1 MIKRITVLLALLLSM
16 TTVTSCASQGVT
28 SVDEEKETAT
38 ESVADIPEDGTFEV
52 DITMEGG
59 SGKAH
64 IESPVTVSVHDGKM
78 SAVLIWN
85 SKNYDYMI
93 VDGIRYDNEDPEGY
107 STFTIPVETL
117 DAPLKVIGDTVAM
130 SKPHEIEYTIYWN
143 SSTKEDEEPGTAQI
157 SDDVGTGAVDMGS
170 LTQTGSLTLK
180 YATQFGVK
188 EYGEYKLISIR
199 GSGDYLLVPEGLEVP
214 EGISPDIVILKQPLD
229 KTYIA
234 STSVMDHIV
243 RCGGL
248 DHVRL
253 AGLKEED
260 WCIEEA
266 SKAMHEG
273 KILYAGKYRAPDYE
287 LLIKE
292 GCDLVIENTMIYHEP
307 STLEKLKELGMPV
320 IVEMSSYER
329 HPLGRLEWIRLYG
342 ILFDAED
349 EAQKFSDEQ
358 FALASSVMGQADKGV
373 TVAFFHMTSSGLINV
388 RKPGD
393 YISEMIE
400 LAGGE
405 YIIEDESV
413 KEDNSLS
420 TMNMQM
426 EDFYVSAKDADII
439 IYNSTIAGEIGSVDE
454 LISMNGLFADFK
466 AVRNGQVYCTEKD
479 LFQKTTDTVE
489 FMRELGEIFAG
500 DQGDHTYIKK
510 LK

>member
-16 TTVTSCASQGVT
+16 TTVTSCSSQGVT
-28 SVDEEKETAT
+28 SVDEGKENAT
-38 ESVADIPEDGTFEV
+38 ESVAESVEDSTFEV

-64 IESPVTVSVHDGKM
+64 IESPVTVSMHDGKM
-78 SAVLIWN
+78 SAVLVWN
-85 SKNYDYMI
+85 SKNYDYMV
-93 VDGIRYDNEDPEGY
+93 VDGVKYDNENPEGN

-117 DAPLKVIGDTVAM
+117 DEPLKVIGDTVAM
-130 SKPHEIEYTIYWN
+130 SKPHEIEYTIYWD
-143 SSTKEDEEPGTAQI
+143 SETAEEDQAGTYAI
-157 SDDVGTGAVDMGS
+157 SDDVGTGSVDMGA
-170 LTQTGSLTLK
+170 LTQTGSLELK
-180 YATQFGVK
+180 YATQFSVK

-199 GSGDYLLVPEGLEVP
+199 GSGDYLLVPEGKEVP
-214 EGISPDIVILKQPLD
+214 EGISSDITVLKQPLD

-234 STSVMDHIV
+234 STSVMDHIA
-243 RCGGL
+243 RCKRL
-248 DHVRL
+248 NHVRL
-253 AGLKEED
+253 AGLQADD
-260 WCIEEA
+260 WCVEEA
-266 SKAMHEG
+266 STAMRDG

-287 LLIKE
+287 LLLKE
-292 GCDLVIENTMIYHEP
+292 GCNLVIENTMIYHEP
-307 STLEKLKELGMPV
+307 SVLEKLKELGMPV
-320 IVEMSSYER
+320 IVEMSSYEK

-342 ILFDAED
+342 ILYGAED
-349 EAQKFSDEQ
+349 EANAFCDEQ
-358 FALASSVMGQADKGV
+358 FALASTVMGQADKGV
-373 TVAFFHMTSSGLINV
+373 RVAFFHMTSTGLINV

-405 YIIEDESV
+405 YIIKDESIE
-413 KEDNSLS
+413 EDNSLS

-426 EDFYVSAKDADII
+426 EDFYVSAMDADII

-454 LISMNGLFADFK
+454 LISMNGLFEDFK
-466 AVRNGQVYCTEKD
+466 AVKNGQVYCTEKD

>member
-1 MIKRITVLLALLLSM
+1 M

-28 SVDEEKETAT
+28 SVDEGKETAT
-38 ESVADIPEDGTFEV
+38 ESVEEPLEDCVFEV
-52 DITMEGG
+52 DIIMEGG

-64 IESPVTVSVHDGKM
+64 IESPVTVSVHEGKM
-78 SAVLIWN
+78 SAVLVWN

-93 VDGIRYDNEDPEGY
+93 VDGIRYDNEAPEGN

-117 DAPLKVIGDTVAM
+117 DKPLKVIGDTVAM

-143 SSTKEDEEPGTAQI
+143 SGTGEEEQTGTYAI
-157 SDDVGTGAVDMGS
+157 SDNIGTGSVDMGT
-170 LTQTGSLTLK
+170 LTQTGSLALK
-180 YATQFGVK
+180 YATQFSVK
-188 EYGEYKLISIR
+188 EYGEYKLISIK
-199 GSGDYLLVPEGLEVP
+199 GSGDYLLVPEGKEVP
-214 EGISPDIVILKQPLD
+214 EGISPDITILKQPLD

-234 STSVMDHIV
+234 STSVMDHIARCKRLDRV
-243 RCGGL
+243 RF
-248 DHVRL
+248 

-260 WCIEEA
+260 WCIDEA
-266 SKAMHEG
+266 SDAMREG

-287 LLIKE
+287 LLLKE

-307 STLEKLKELGMPV
+307 STLEKLKELGIPV
-320 IVEMSSYER
+320 IVEMSSYEK

-342 ILFDAED
+342 ILYGAED
-349 EAQKFSDEQ
+349 EAERFCNEQ
-358 FALASSVMGQADKGV
+358 FVLASSVTGQADKGV
-373 TVAFFHMTSSGLINV
+373 TVAFFHMTSTGLINV

-405 YIIEDESV
+405 YIIKDESIE
-413 KEDNSLS
+413 EDNSLS

-426 EDFYVSAKDADII
+426 EDFYVSAMDADII
-439 IYNSTIAGEIGSVDE
+439 IYNSTITGEIGSVDE
-454 LISMNGLFADFK
+454 LIAMNGLFADFK
-466 AVRNGQVYCTEKD
+466 AVREGQVYCTEKD

-500 DQGDHTYIKK
+500 DHGDHTYIKK